1 MFARE
6 LDIIIIT
13 YKCLQHTINCIE
25 SIKSTLHNV
34 DYSIII
40 VDNNSKDDTVPGI
53 KEKYPEIK
61 IIENDDN
68 LGYAKAVNIGARNSD
83 AEFLLIS
90 NADVI
95 YKEETINTML
105 KYLAVNPTVGVVGS
119 QQIFADGSWQY
130 SYGDLPG
137 IRLGFKDLFMIS
149 TFQRAIRKVLW
160 NKIKIDRFPK
170 SVGYADGGS
179 LMTPMRVFGKVGGFD
194 EDYYFY
200 TEEADYCYKVQIVNF
215 YVIFNPKVQIIH
227 HRGGSSDNRGHNP
240 KMLQIF
246 VNSKILFCKKHYS
259 NFTARIFKQLELW
272 HSLMMAIF
280 WNMASKILSSEKSR
294 KATNKYNYFK
304 MLSDT
309 WKNAE

>member
-1 MFARE
+1 MFARK

-13 YKCLQHTINCIE
+13 YKCLEHALNCIE
-25 SIKSTLHNV
+25 SIHNTLHDV
-34 DYSIII
+34 SYSIIV
-40 VDNNSKDDTVPGI
+40 VDNNSQDNTVPGI

-61 IIENDDN
+61 VIENSDN

-95 YKEETINTML
+95 YKENTLNFML
-105 KYLAVNPTVGVVGS
+105 KYLEDNSTVGVVGS
-119 QQIFADGSWQY
+119 QQIFGDGSWQY

-137 IRLGFKDLFMIS
+137 IRLGLKDLFMIS
-149 TFQRAIRKVLW
+149 TFQRAIRKLLW

-179 LMTPMRVFGKVGGFD
+179 LMTPLRVFGKVGGFD
-194 EDYYFY
+194 EDYFFY
-200 TEEADYCYKVQIVNF
+200 TEEADYCYKVQVVNF

-227 HRGGSSDNRGHNP
+227 HRGGSSDNGGHNP

-246 VNSKILFCKKHYS
+246 VNSKMLFCKKHYTK
-259 NFTARIFKQLELW
+259 FTANIFKHLELW
-272 HSLMMAIF
+272 HSSLLTAF
-280 WNMASKILSSEKSR
+280 WKFASSVLSGSKR
-294 KATNKYNYFK
+294 QKAQNKHNYFK
-304 MLSDT
+304 MLSES